1 MNKRM
6 NYLPWLIYFFT
17 RIQKSKI
24 EIESYQDPDS
34 TFIIGKKSVGNLE
47 NEIFVLPL
55 WGEVYINMAIKWEG
69 VQV

>member
-34 TFIIGKKSVGNLE
+34 TFIIGKNLLAILKMKFLSCHSGEKS
-47 NEIFVLPL
+47 I
-55 WGEVYINMAIKWEG
+55 
-69 VQV
+69 